1 MAEGARARGRME
13 GVERGRHA
21 DAVDSITADALSGFR
36 LTSVKDLSESIPPEE
51 RRVSGSEV

>member
-13 GVERGRHA
+13 GMERGGDA
-21 DAVDSITADALSGFR
+21 DGVDSITVDALTGFR